1 MMQLSP
7 LMLTSVMVMMMVM
20 MTIAIDGEHRS
31 GGVQLFNVRQG
42 VGGQLTERAEG
53 VGPLG
58 GGTPTFFPL
67 MLLRVLMVR
76 RSWRMVMMLMV
87 IP

>member
-1 MMQLSP
+1 MMQLSH
-7 LMLTSVMVMMMVM
+7 LMLTSMMVMMMVM
-20 MTIAIDGEHRS
+20 VTVAIDGEHCS

-42 VGGQLTERAEG
+42 VGGQLTKRAEG

-67 MLLRVLMVR
+67 MLLRILMVR